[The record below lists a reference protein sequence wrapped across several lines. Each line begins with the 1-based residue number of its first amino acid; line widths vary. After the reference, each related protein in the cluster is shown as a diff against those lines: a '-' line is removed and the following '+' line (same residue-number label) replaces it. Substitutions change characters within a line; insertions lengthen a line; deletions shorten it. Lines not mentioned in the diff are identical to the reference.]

1 MTQTKPAKITKMSD
15 LAMIAGVSKSTVSRA
30 LAGNE
35 LVNKETRDR
44 IAALAKEHNY
54 RINTKARNFRTKERL
69 TIGLMIPSSQSKWQI
84 NDPFFLELLGAIGSA
99 LNERGH
105 ELLLSSASISAE
117 QGIDELIS
125 QSHCDGM
132 IFFGQADIHDHL
144 NELVNYNQPLVV
156 WGAKRDDQLYP
167 TVGGD
172 NFKGGYEATQHLINA
187 GKTRIAYFGD
197 HTSGEGAMRFEGYR
211 KALSDAGIEFHQ
223 ELCIEPV
230 EGKVGA
236 MKAISHAYS
245 SGVRF
250 DGLFAFS
257 DVLAMAAMR
266 VLNALELRI
275 PEDVAVVGYDDILL
289 SSYFM
294 PPISSIRQDR
304 ELGGRLLVEKL
315 LAVMDGEVVDSTVLE
330 TSLVVRQSST
340 LRN

>member
-1 MTQTKPAKITKMSD
+1 
-15 LAMIAGVSKSTVSRA
+15 
-30 LAGNE
+30 
-35 LVNKETRDR
+35 
-44 IAALAKEHNY
+44 
-54 RINTKARNFRTKERL
+54 
-69 TIGLMIPSSQSKWQI
+69 
-84 NDPFFLELLGAIGSA
+84 
-99 LNERGH
+99 
-105 ELLLSSASISAE
+105 
-117 QGIDELIS
+117 
-125 QSHCDGM
+125 
-132 IFFGQADIHDHL
+132 
-144 NELVNYNQPLVV
+144 
-156 WGAKRDDQLYP
+156 
-167 TVGGD
+167 
-172 NFKGGYEATQHLINA
+172 
-187 GKTRIAYFGD
+187 
-197 HTSGEGAMRFEGYR
+197 
-211 KALSDAGIEFHQ
+211 LSDAGIEFHQ